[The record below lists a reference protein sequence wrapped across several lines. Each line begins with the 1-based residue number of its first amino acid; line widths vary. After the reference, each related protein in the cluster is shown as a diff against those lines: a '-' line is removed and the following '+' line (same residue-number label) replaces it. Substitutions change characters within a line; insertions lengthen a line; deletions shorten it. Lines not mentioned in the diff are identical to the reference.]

1 MELEIDELKTLT
13 FSKKV
18 DLPKGINKLE
28 LNELVFNKSPMFV
41 CSPNKDSFKLSPLL
55 VEKFQ
60 INMEKCL
67 KNLLY
72 IQNNIKKIEAK
83 VQSMYKNE
91 GERGPSN
98 DVDQSLYDGFISNS
112 DRTKC
117 NQIQTLSV
125 AEIEHF
131 KPNFEDK
138 KLTKLFLNFKARN
151 YPQLLN
157 ELEQEQRRQRELAEA
172 QRQQESR
179 DRERQRQIE
188 AANAAAAE
196 LASSEFEM
204 VQSGMAIIQQ
214 AVQSV
219 WSRPPS
225 ARNGMR
231 AILQIRMLPTGELID
246 AVITES
252 SGDPAFDRSAENAV
266 YSAAPFRELQALPSN
281 VFNENFRS
289 LSLIFQPEDLLN

>member
-1 MELEIDELKTLT
+1 MKDT
-13 FSKKV
+13 FNNVVIYNGYPLSVVVAVTFHSVILALLLYLQSTKS
-18 DLPKGINKLE
+18 PEALE
-28 LNELVFNKSPMFV
+28 LVQPTVVKALLIQENPQVANERKRLERQQQQRRTREREVA
-41 CSPNKDSFKLSPLL
+41 
-55 VEKFQ
+55 Q
-60 INMEKCL
+60 
-67 KNLLY
+67 
-72 IQNNIKKIEAK
+72 QAAEA
-83 VQSMYKNE
+83 
-91 GERGPSN
+91 ERQRQEQA
-98 DVDQSLYDGFISNS
+98 DA
-112 DRTKC
+112 R
-117 NQIQTLSV
+117 
-125 AEIEHF
+125 AEEQR
-131 KPNFEDK
+131 
-138 KLTKLFLNFKARN
+138 KARELASLRQRQEQEKLN
-151 YPQLLN
+151 ADQLVREREEQN

-266 YSAAPFRELQALPSN
+266 FSAAPFRELQALPSN